1 MLESASKVS
10 YSEFQCFL
18 PLAPLGEIR
27 KGVKTAKNM
36 TFFVAEIMKH
46 NAAGRQAL

>member
-1 MLESASKVS
+1 
-10 YSEFQCFL
+10 
-18 PLAPLGEIR
+18 LGEIR

-46 NAAGRQAL
+46 NATGRQALKPRQKRRKIIFLSNMSIQNY